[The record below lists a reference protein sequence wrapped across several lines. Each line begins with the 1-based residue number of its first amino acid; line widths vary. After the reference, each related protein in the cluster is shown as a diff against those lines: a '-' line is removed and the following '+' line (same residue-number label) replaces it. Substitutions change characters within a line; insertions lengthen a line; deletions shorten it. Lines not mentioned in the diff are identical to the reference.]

1 MFQKIVE
8 FAWSIYKMET
18 YFDHSATTYLRPE
31 VTQVMKKYL
40 EDEYGNPGSFHYK
53 GLKAKLALGA
63 AREKIAKIIGCDPS
77 EIIFTGGG
85 TESCNLAIKG
95 LTKSKK
101 KGHIITSSIEHHA
114 VTDTC
119 DYLERHEGFDVTY
132 VGVDKDGIVDV
143 EQVRKAIREDTILIS
158 IMYANNEIG
167 TIQPIKEISEIAK
180 EKGILFHTDAC
191 QASGSLDIDVRNI
204 GVDMM
209 TLNASKIYGPKGV
222 GLLYVRK
229 GIRLVPLIHGGGQEN
244 NRRSGT
250 ENVPG
255 IIGFAEALELAQAE
269 KDSESARLK
278 EIRDYLIKRVVDEIP
293 ESWLNGHAEKRL
305 ANNANITFLNIEG
318 EAIILLM
325 NEHEIYVSS
334 GSACTSKTLDPSH
347 VIVAMGMPYEA
358 AHGSIRFTLGK
369 RNTKNE
375 VDKLMEVLPEI
386 IEKLRG
392 ISPVHLKAEEIR

>member
-1 MFQKIVE
+1 
-8 FAWSIYKMET
+8 MEI
-18 YFDHSATTYLRPE
+18 YFDHSSTTYVRPE
-31 VTQVMKKYL
+31 VTRVMSKYL
-40 EDEYGNPGSFHYK
+40 EDEFGNPGSFHYK
-53 GLKAKLALGA
+53 GLKAKKSLDA
-63 AREKIAKIIGCDPS
+63 AREKIAGIVGCGVD

-95 LTKSKK
+95 LAKSKK

-132 VGVDKDGIVDV
+132 VGVDKDGIVNV
-143 EQVRKAIREDTILIS
+143 EEVRKAIREDTILIS

-167 TIQPIKEISEIAK
+167 TIQPVKEISDIAK

-229 GIRLVPLIHGGGQEN
+229 GIRLVPLIHGGGQEK

-269 KDSESARLK
+269 KETESARLK
-278 EIRDYLIKRVVDEIP
+278 EIRDYLIKRVTEEIP
-293 ESWLNGHAEKRL
+293 ECWLNGHAKKRL
-305 ANNANITFLNIEG
+305 ANNVNITFLNIEG

-369 RNTKNE
+369 RNTME
-375 VDKLMEVLPEI
+375 DVDRLMEVLPGI

>member
-1 MFQKIVE
+1 
-8 FAWSIYKMET
+8 MEI
-18 YFDHSATTYLRPE
+18 YFDHSSTTYVRPE
-31 VTQVMKKYL
+31 VTRAMSKYL
-40 EDEYGNPGSFHYK
+40 EDEFGNPGSFHYK
-53 GLKAKLALGA
+53 GLKAKQALNS
-63 AREKIAKIIGCDPS
+63 AREKIAGIIGCDVD

-95 LTKSKK
+95 LAKSKK

-132 VGVDKDGIVDV
+132 VGVDKEGIVNVD
-143 EQVRKAIREDTILIS
+143 EIRKAIREDTILIS
-158 IMYANNEIG
+158 VMYANNEIG
-167 TIQPIKEISEIAK
+167 TIQPIEEISKIAK
-180 EKGILFHTDAC
+180 EKNILFYTDAC

-229 GIRLVPLIHGGGQEN
+229 GIRLVPLIHGGGQEK

-269 KDSESARLK
+269 KDVESARLK
-278 EIRDYLIKRVVDEIP
+278 EIRDYLIKRVTDDISEC
-293 ESWLNGHAEKRL
+293 WLNGHVEKRL
-305 ANNANITFLNIEG
+305 ANNVNITFLNIEG
-318 EAIILLM
+318 EAIILLL

-369 RNTKNE
+369 RNSKEE

-392 ISPVHLKAEEIR
+392 ISPVHLKAEEIK

>member
-1 MFQKIVE
+1 
-8 FAWSIYKMET
+8 MEI
-18 YFDHSATTYLRPE
+18 YFDHSSTTYVRPE
-31 VTQVMKKYL
+31 VTRAMSKYL
-40 EDEYGNPGSFHYK
+40 EDEFGNPGSFHYK

-180 EKGILFHTDAC
+180 DKGIVFHTDAC

-204 GVDMM
+204 EPTYRWANNEPIVTIEQSINSREDKNKFYSGNFSKLILRLTHLCETINMVFEFTGNLELLTIIDGYYEKLMRDQVN
-209 TLNASKIYGPKGV
+209 NAS
-222 GLLYVRK
+222 
-229 GIRLVPLIHGGGQEN
+229 
-244 NRRSGT
+244 
-250 ENVPG
+250 
-255 IIGFAEALELAQAE
+255 
-269 KDSESARLK
+269 
-278 EIRDYLIKRVVDEIP
+278 
-293 ESWLNGHAEKRL
+293 
-305 ANNANITFLNIEG
+305 
-318 EAIILLM
+318 
-325 NEHEIYVSS
+325 IYV
-334 GSACTSKTLDPSH
+334 D
-347 VIVAMGMPYEA
+347 
-358 AHGSIRFTLGK
+358 F
-369 RNTKNE
+369 
-375 VDKLMEVLPEI
+375 
-386 IEKLRG
+386 
-392 ISPVHLKAEEIR
+392 

>member
-1 MFQKIVE
+1 MFRKIVE
-8 FAWSIYKMET
+8 FAWSIYKMEI
-18 YFDHSATTYLRPE
+18 YFDHSATTYVRPE
-31 VTQVMKKYL
+31 VTRVMSKYL
-40 EDEYGNPGSFHYK
+40 EDEFGNPGSFHYK
-53 GLKAKLALGA
+53 GLKAKKALAA
-63 AREKIAKIIGCDPS
+63 ARGKIAGIIGCDVD

-143 EQVRKAIREDTILIS
+143 EEIRKAIREDTILIS

-167 TIQPIKEISEIAK
+167 TIQPVKEISEIAK
-180 EKGILFHTDAC
+180 EKDILFHTDAC

-269 KDSESARLK
+269 KEAESARLK
-278 EIRDYLIKRVVDEIP
+278 EIRDYLIKRVTEEIP

-318 EAIILLM
+318 EAIILLL

-369 RNTKNE
+369 RNVKE
-375 VDKLMEVLPEI
+375 DVDKLMEVLPGI